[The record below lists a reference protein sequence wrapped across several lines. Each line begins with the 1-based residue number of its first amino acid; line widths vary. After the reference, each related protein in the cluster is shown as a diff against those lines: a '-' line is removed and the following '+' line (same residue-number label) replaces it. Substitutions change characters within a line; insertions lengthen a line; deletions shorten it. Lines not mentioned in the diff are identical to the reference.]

1 MRLTLA
7 SLGVVGWILPALV
20 FWPVIGAALVRWIGH
35 DPTPAGG
42 VGRRPDARMLT
53 LGVLVIE
60 AVLSLLLWAVMDPAQ
75 AGWQARFDVPWI
87 PALGVSL
94 SFGAD
99 GLSLVMV
106 ALTTVVVPLA
116 LLGSWDQV
124 TVRTPTFGALLLLV
138 VAGFMGVYLAL
149 DLLVFYLA
157 WELMLVPTYL
167 LLGVWGIAGGA
178 AGRAGLRYVL
188 YTLVGSLLMLV
199 AIVTL
204 ASQGANPSLHLDDL
218 HHLAIAP
225 RLQLLLFL
233 AFFSAFAVKSAL
245 VPFHSWL
252 PEAQATAPTVTAV
265 TLGLKVGVFA
275 LLRFAM
281 PLFPAALTDPVFR
294 RVVLLLS
301 TIAIVYGALVALGQ
315 RDLKRIV
322 AFSAIS
328 HAGYILLGCFV
339 LTPQAMQGAVVSVVA
354 SGLATT
360 ALLLLASRVED
371 QLGTTSLDG
380 RGGLAHRQPWFAA
393 ALAIAVLSTVALP
406 GTVGFVGEFLILL
419 GTFAEEP
426 VLASVATGGVVL
438 AAAYG
443 LRLVQGVLLGP
454 VAPDAPGAPVELRGR
469 ERTALGLL
477 TAFMLLLGLGPAG
490 MIHQIAMP
498 TQQLIESVRFAPEA
512 ATASTRPGAER

>member
-1 MRLTLA
+1 
-7 SLGVVGWILPALV
+7 
-20 FWPVIGAALVRWIGH
+20 
-35 DPTPAGG
+35 
-42 VGRRPDARMLT
+42 
-53 LGVLVIE
+53 
-60 AVLSLLLWAVMDPAQ
+60 
-75 AGWQARFDVPWI
+75 
-87 PALGVSL
+87 
-94 SFGAD
+94 
-99 GLSLVMV
+99 MV
-106 ALTTVVVPLA
+106 ALTAGVVPLA

-157 WELMLVPTYL
+157 WELMLIPTYL

-178 AGRAGLRYVL
+178 AGRAALRYVL

-199 AIVTL
+199 AIVYL
-204 ASQGANPSLHLDDL
+204 ASQGDSPSLHLDAL
-218 HHLAIAP
+218 RQLALP
-225 RLQLLLFL
+225 PGTQVVLFL

-252 PEAQATAPTVTAV
+252 PEAQVTAPTVTAV

-281 PLFPAALTDPVFR
+281 PLFPAALIHPVLQR
-294 RVVLLLS
+294 GVLILS
-301 TIAIVYGALVALGQ
+301 TVAILYGAFVALGQ
-315 RDLKRIV
+315 KDLKRII

-328 HAGYILLGCFV
+328 HAGYILMGCFV
-339 LTPQAMQGAVVSVVA
+339 LTPQAMQGAVVSVVG

-371 QLGTTSLDG
+371 HLGTTSLDSL
-380 RGGLAHRQPWFAA
+380 GGLAHRQPWFAA
-393 ALAIAVLSTVALP
+393 TLVIAILSTVALP
-406 GTVGFVGEFLILL
+406 GTVGFVGEFLVLL

-426 VLASVATGGVVL
+426 VLATVATGGVVF

-443 LRLVQGVLLGP
+443 LRLVQGVVLGP
-454 VAPDAPGAPVELRGR
+454 VAMDAPGHPVELRGR

-477 TAFMLLLGLGPAG
+477 IFAMLALGIGPAG
-490 MIHQIAMP
+490 LIHRIAAP
-498 TQQLIESVRFAPEA
+498 TAQVIEAVRFAPA
-512 ATASTRPGAER
+512 VASAPERAR